1 MLRPLVIALAVLA
14 LGRAC
19 QPSPTASDSV
29 ERPDEH
35 TADAAEHA
43 MSGAMA
49 EDLHMRLTTLRPRA
63 PGDSARA
70 AAVLATMRSELARY
84 RDIEVAQADGFRQF
98 IAGGAAPVQHY
109 TKLRWWMQ
117 ARTRLDPS
125 RPSSL
130 LYKKTPDGGLEL
142 VGAMFTAPPDAT
154 EDELDARLPLSVAR
168 WHQHVNWCTPR
179 LGPRMGERWR
189 ETKDGRPVFGPRSPI
204 ATREAC
210 DAVGG
215 RFRPRLLGWMV
226 HVMAFEGDDPWGVHH
241 H

>member
-1 MLRPLVIALAVLA
+1 MRPLLILVGALALA
-14 LGRAC
+14 RAC
-19 QPSPTASDSV
+19 RPDETASDPM
-29 ERPDEH
+29 ERPDDH

-49 EDLHMRLTTLRPRA
+49 EDLHTRLTTLRPRA
-63 PGDSARA
+63 PGDSLRA
-70 AAVLATMRSELARY
+70 DSILVVMRRELARY
-84 RDIEVAQADGFRQF
+84 RDVQVAAADGFRQF
-98 IAGGAAPVQHY
+98 IPGKDAPVQHF

-130 LYKKTPDGGLEL
+130 LYKKTPDGRLEL
-142 VGAMFTAPPDAT
+142 VGAMFTAPPGTT

-179 LGPRMGERWR
+179 VGPRMGERWR
-189 ETKDGRPVFGPRSPI
+189 ETKDGHPVFGPRSPI
-204 ATREAC
+204 ATRDAC

-226 HVMAFEGDDPWGVHH
+226 HVMFVGGDPHEHH
-241 H
+241 

>member
-1 MLRPLVIALAVLA
+1 MRLVLLA
-14 LGRAC
+14 LLTLGLARAC
-19 QPSPTASDSV
+19 RPSPTASDMT

-43 MSGAMA
+43 MSAAMV

-63 PGDSARA
+63 AGDSARA
-70 AAVLATMRSELARY
+70 AAILATMRTELARY
-84 RDIEVAQADGFRQF
+84 RDIAAARADGFRQF
-98 IAGGAAPVQHY
+98 LPGRAAPIQHY
-109 TKLRWWMQ
+109 TKLRWAMQ
-117 ARTRLDPS
+117 ARTRLDPA

-130 LYKKTPDGGLEL
+130 LYKKTPGGGLEL
-142 VGAMFTAPPDAT
+142 VGAMFTAPAGAT
-154 EDELDARLPLSVAR
+154 EDELDARLPLSVTR

-179 LGPRMGERWR
+179 VGPRMGERWR
-189 ETKDGRPVFGPRSPI
+189 ETKDGHPVFGPRSPI

-210 DAVGG
+210 ETVGG

-226 HVMAFEGDDPWGVHH
+226 HVMAFTGDDPWGVHH